1 MEFDIEEAGKF
12 KLFQKVPEK
21 GKEAPK
27 AKAAAAKGAAKGAA
41 GGKNLPAFLKKI
53 KDKK

>member
-21 GKEAPK
+21 GKEDPK
-27 AKAAAAKGAAKGAA
+27 AKAGAKGAAKGAA
-41 GGKNLPAFLKKI
+41 GKNLPAFLKKI